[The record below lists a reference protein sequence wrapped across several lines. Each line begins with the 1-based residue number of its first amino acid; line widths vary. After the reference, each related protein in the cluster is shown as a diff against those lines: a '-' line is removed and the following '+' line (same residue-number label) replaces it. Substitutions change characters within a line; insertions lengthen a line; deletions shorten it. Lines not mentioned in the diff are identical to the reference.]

1 MTPIA
6 APARPASLDPAHARR
21 WIRRRRIAAEGRA
34 DVGTVY
40 AATLALLMAAALVG
54 PPVAGVIWPPD
65 MPGGGPTVTPFVGA
79 VAALAAFFVVLRQLG
94 PLSVSR
100 SDATWLLP
108 APLPRRTLLTPA
120 LVLTTVVALVVGA
133 VIGVAVTGHIA
144 ARPTGLLVLG
154 ASGTT
159 GAAAA
164 VGVALLAFTCQ
175 RRPSTARFADGIGI
189 AVGVGGLVL
198 AAAMRATGEPG
209 LPAVPLPPEAVL
221 AVGAAALAAGL
232 IAVGS
237 TWRALESWPAAPI
250 AGASITMGAYADVVY
265 AVEPSYLTEM
275 SARRFWRS
283 RTRVRTTRLLPAR
296 RLPPLV
302 AQDLIILRRKA
313 ARLWWPVG
321 AAAVPVYLADG
332 PAWLLIGVVVIGALA
347 AASLTVESTHD
358 DAANPAMLRLLGVT
372 GRQVTAARLVVPAVV
387 AGGWLAVTLA
397 VLQAL
402 GALTGPWWVLGLLAG
417 PAVAAGAFQRARASA
432 ASIGTV
438 LIDTPLGAFP
448 AGMLL
453 WLLNGID
460 VLAVL
465 TLPIS
470 VGLVLLP
477 APEVL
482 GWHWLLAQAV
492 SSALGYALLVRR
504 SGTTAGSF

>member
-1 MTPIA
+1 MTPVA
-6 APARPASLDPAHARR
+6 APVRPASPATVDARR
-21 WIRRRRIAAEGRA
+21 WVRRRRIAAEGRA

-40 AATLALLMAAALVG
+40 TVALAVLMATVLVRQ
-54 PPVAGVIWPPD
+54 PVARAVWPPEA
-65 MPGGGPTVTPFVGA
+65 PGDPAVTPFIGA

-108 APLPRRTLLTPA
+108 APVPRRTLLAPA
-120 LVLTTVVALVVGA
+120 LALTTTAALVVGA

-154 ASGTT
+154 AGGAT

-164 VGVALLAFTCQ
+164 VFVALLAIAGQ
-175 RRPSTARFADGIGI
+175 HRPSVTRFADGAGI
-189 AVGVGGLVL
+189 AVGAGSLVVAAALSAHGEHRLPFPPVPPVAVL
-198 AAAMRATGEPG
+198 AAG
-209 LPAVPLPPEAVL
+209 V
-221 AVGAAALAAGL
+221 AALATGL
-232 IAVGS
+232 ILVGL
-237 TWRALESWPAAPI
+237 TWRELESWPAAPI
-250 AGASITMGAYADVVY
+250 AEASINAGAYADVVY

-283 RTRVRTTRLLPAR
+283 RTRIRTTRLLR
-296 RLPPLV
+296 TGWLSPLI

-313 ARLWWPVG
+313 PRLWWSVG
-321 AAAVPVYLADG
+321 AAAVPVYLAEG
-332 PAWLLIGVVVIGALA
+332 PAWLLIGVVLIGALGA
-347 AASLTVESTHD
+347 AGFTGESTHS

-372 GRQVTAARLVVPAVV
+372 GRRVTAARLVVPAVI
-387 AGGWLAVTLA
+387 AGGWLAITLA
-397 VLQAL
+397 VLQGL
-402 GALTGPWWVLGLLAG
+402 GSLAGPWWVLGLLAG
-417 PAVAAGAFQRARASA
+417 PAVAVGAYQRAKASA
-432 ASIGTV
+432 AALGTI

-465 TLPIS
+465 TLPVS
-470 VGLVLLP
+470 VGLVMLP

-482 GWHWLLAQAV
+482 GWPWLLAQVV
-492 SSALGYALLVRR
+492 SSALGCALLVRFSAR
-504 SGTTAGSF
+504 ATHLF